1 MEKKAL
7 FLDMDGTTLN
17 DQVEIPKENLEA
29 MKAALK
35 AGHEII
41 VTTDGLRQ
49 AHESCWN
56 SGDWIRSAAVM

>member
-29 MKAALK
+29 MKAAFL
-35 AGHEII
+35 HIP
-41 VTTDGLRQ
+41 
-49 AHESCWN
+49 
-56 SGDWIRSAAVM
+56 

>member
-35 AGHEII
+35 AGHEIV
-41 VTTDGLRQ
+41 VTTGRLRQ

>member
-35 AGHEII
+35 AGHEIV
-41 VTTDGLRQ
+41 VTTGRPT